1 MKAPEGRIAT
11 GDRVIVPGG
20 RHGQVVG
27 ERLIAT
33 NGAWRYV
40 VALEDGG
47 TAEYFDF
54 ELNQAGSA

>member
-1 MKAPEGRIAT
+1 MKPPEGRIAV

-20 RHGQVVG
+20 QRGQVVG
-27 ERLIAT
+27 ERLLAT

-40 VALEDGG
+40 VTLEGGG

-54 ELNQAGSA
+54 ELNRAAPA